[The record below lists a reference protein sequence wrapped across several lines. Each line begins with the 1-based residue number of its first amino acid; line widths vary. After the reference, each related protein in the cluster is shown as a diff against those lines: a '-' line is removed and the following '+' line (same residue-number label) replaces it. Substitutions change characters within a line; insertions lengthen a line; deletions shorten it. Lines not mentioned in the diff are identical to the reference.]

1 MRRPILQVYR
11 DVAGGYRWRL
21 VATNRKVLADSGEAY
36 TRRRDAA
43 RAARTVIVS
52 MTLAKEEQL

>member
-21 VATNRKVLADSGEAY
+21 VATNRKVLADSGESY

-43 RAARTVIVS
+43 RAARGVIVA
-52 MTLAKEEQL
+52 MALAKEEQL